1 MLMSLC
7 FSRAYFPGIVLDQVS
22 KIAYGVFKKGP
33 ATYEA
38 ISILER
44 TTDQFQVLFVVI
56 GIIIVGPDFHN
67 SVVGQEAVP
76 LSRISM
82 LPDKLQDD
90 FSVLLAGW
98 VSFFLDLPFHCIYI
112 RLPDTAIG
120 LGRASNSGRR
130 LISTISGL
138 VCCCGVRLILTFKK
152 IG

>member
-7 FSRAYFPGIVLDQVS
+7 LSRAHFPGIVLDRVS

-33 ATYEA
+33 ATSEA

-44 TTDQFQVLFVVI
+44 TINQSQVLFVVI
-56 GIIIVGPDFHN
+56 GVLIIGPDFHD
-67 SVVGQEAVP
+67 SVVSQEAVP
-76 LSRISM
+76 LSWISM

-90 FSVLLAGW
+90 FSVFLAGW
-98 VSFFLDLPFHCIYI
+98 VFLSLDLPFHCIYI

-120 LGRASNSGRR
+120 LGRARNGWRR

-138 VCCCGVRLILTFKK
+138 VCCCGDRLILRF
-152 IG
+152 

>member
-7 FSRAYFPGIVLDQVS
+7 FSRAHFPGIVLDRVS
-22 KIAYGVFKKGP
+22 KIAYRVFKKGP

-38 ISILER
+38 ISILGR
-44 TTDQFQVLFVVI
+44 TTNQSQFLFVVI
-56 GIIIVGPDFHN
+56 GILIIGPNFHD
-67 SVVGQEAVP
+67 SAVSQEAVP

-98 VSFFLDLPFHCIYI
+98 VFSFLDLPFHYIYI

-120 LGRASNSGRR
+120 LVRASNGLKR

-138 VCCCGVRLILTFKK
+138 VCCCGDRLILRF
-152 IG
+152 